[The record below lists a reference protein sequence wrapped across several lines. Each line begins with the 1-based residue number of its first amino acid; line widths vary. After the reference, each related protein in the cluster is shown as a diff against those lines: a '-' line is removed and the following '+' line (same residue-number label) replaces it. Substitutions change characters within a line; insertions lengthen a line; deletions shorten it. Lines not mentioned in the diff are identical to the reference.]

1 MSHDD
6 LSDSDLVDLTT
17 EDWIITDVIERCLEN
32 CFEMIR
38 FRYFVDRYTRRA
50 YIKFR
55 VKKWKSWKSGWRKF
69 LVYIETQEF
78 EQGLIKYL
86 VKKKFSERVIMKIF
100 SEFREEFFNSVRGE
114 EGNLQS

>member
-1 MSHDD
+1 M
-6 LSDSDLVDLTT
+6 
-17 EDWIITDVIERCLEN
+17 
-32 CFEMIR
+32 F
-38 FRYFVDRYTRRA
+38 
-50 YIKFR
+50 KFR